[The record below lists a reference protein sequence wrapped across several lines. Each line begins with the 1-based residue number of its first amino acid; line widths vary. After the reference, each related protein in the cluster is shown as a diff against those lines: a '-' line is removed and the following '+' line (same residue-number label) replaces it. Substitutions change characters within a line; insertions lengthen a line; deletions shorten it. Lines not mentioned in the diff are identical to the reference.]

1 MKGKRL
7 EAFEK
12 MKRHYRERS
21 SAAEE
26 WKKNGGKVVGYIT
39 HNVPE
44 EMIIAAGLFPF
55 RMSGDPFEAT
65 QIGDETM
72 EYFFDPSVRSM
83 YNMLL
88 TEKFD
93 FLDFLVIPHSNDSVF
108 KLYYYLM
115 EVKRIEP
122 SLNLPDFYLL
132 DMLYTKWFATSL
144 YNREKILAF
153 KGKLEALAGRRISN
167 ADLTAAISVA
177 NENKRLLRRISDLR
191 KKNPPR
197 ISGTEA
203 LQIIGSSMF
212 MNKMDHNRL
221 LEAFLSETD
230 SLPPKDGVRVSLE
243 GSQID
248 HLQFYKLVESCGA
261 TIVTESHSWGDRYSD
276 DPVDTSFGPVEAI
289 AEKYH
294 LHSPS
299 PRAYPNRGEERHC
312 LDIAK
317 DADAQGTIF
326 FLLEWDDAPAWDYP
340 VQKKILEENGIPTL
354 CFRMQ
359 KYLLSDTERMKSEI
373 ESFVDSIRKRN

>member
-1 MKGKRL
+1 L

-21 SAAEE
+21 SAAKE
-26 WKKNGGKVVGYIT
+26 WKQHGGKVVGYIT

-44 EMIIAAGLFPF
+44 ELITAAGLFPL
-55 RMSGDPFEAT
+55 RMSGNPLEAT
-65 QIGDETM
+65 PVGDETM
-72 EYFFDPSVRSM
+72 EYFFDPSVRSI

-88 TEKFD
+88 TDKFD

-115 EVKRIEP
+115 EVKRREP

-132 DMLYTKWFATSL
+132 DMLYTKWFATSV
-144 YNREKILAF
+144 YNRKKVMDF
-153 KGKLEALAGRRISN
+153 KERLEALAGRSISKE
-167 ADLTAAISVA
+167 DLTAAISVT
-177 NENKRLLRRISDLR
+177 NENKRLLNRISDLR
-191 KKNPPR
+191 KEHPPR
-197 ISGTEA
+197 ISGSEA
-203 LQIIGSSMF
+203 LQIFGSSLF
-212 MNKMDHNRL
+212 MNKADHNKL

-230 SLPPKDGVRVSLE
+230 SLTPKDGIRVSIE

-248 HLQFYKLVESCGA
+248 HLQFYELVESCGA
-261 TIVTESHSWGDRYSD
+261 TIVTESHSWGDRYVEA
-276 DPVDTSFGPVEAI
+276 PVDPSFGPIEAI

-299 PRAYPNRGEERHC
+299 PRAYPNREEERHC

-317 DADAQGTIF
+317 DADVQGTIF

-373 ESFVDSIRKRN
+373 ESFVDSIRKR